1 MMQTYHYELD
11 LDCVNSNSLI
21 ARQIAKGSRVLE
33 FGPAYGRLTKYMQ
46 KSLSCTVD
54 LVELDEEAG
63 SHAMVYA
70 RTACVGDPDGDIET
84 YRWESILD
92 KRTYD
97 YIIFADVLEHL
108 RSPQKALSVCRQH
121 LNEKGVILCSVPNI
135 AHSSVILSLWNG
147 DFTYQDTGLL
157 DRSHVHFF
165 TKKTFSD
172 MADRCGYEITDIQ
185 EIVSAVGQNEIP
197 YMYNMVPAAVESG
210 LRFRMEGEVYQY
222 LFRLQKKESCAAGTA
237 RVVNYGSWGGYSCIC
252 YIRQRTDADFN
263 NGKYIEKRYGNRL
276 ADIYFDLRTFA
287 DIEGLCIKLIEKS
300 AFIKMKSIEL
310 DHVPRQFETN
320 GQAVGDDWYVFA
332 DEARVYLRILEDA
345 PAVLH
350 LQYEV
355 TVTEADLAH
364 EMAGIFRRQEEKLRR
379 MKEQYCQDLNR
390 KEEHILEELLGEIAG
405 SDSE

>member
-46 KSLSCTVD
+46 KRLSCTVD
-54 LVELDEEAG
+54 LVELDEEAD
-63 SHAMVYA
+63 AMVYA

-108 RSPQKALSVCRQH
+108 RSPQKVLSVCRQH

-197 YMYNMVPAAVESG
+197 YMYDMVPAAVESG

-237 RVVNYGSWGGYSCIC
+237 RVVNYGSRGGYSCIC
-252 YIRQRTDADFN
+252 YIRQKTDADFN
-263 NGKYIEKRYGNRL
+263 NGKY
-276 ADIYFDLRTFA
+276 
-287 DIEGLCIKLIEKS
+287 IEKS

-320 GQAVGDDWYVFA
+320 GQAVGDGWYVFA

-390 KEEHILEELLGEIAG
+390 KEEYILEELLGEIAG